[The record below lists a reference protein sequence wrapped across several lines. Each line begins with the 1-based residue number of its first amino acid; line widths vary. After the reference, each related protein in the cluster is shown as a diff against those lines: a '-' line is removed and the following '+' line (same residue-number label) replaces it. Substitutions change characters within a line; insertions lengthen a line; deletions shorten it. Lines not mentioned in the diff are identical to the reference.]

1 MNNVGVYHLY
11 HRYKWYTPTL
21 YIIHYARTDDVLFF
35 VNARAYGADRNTVVS
50 LHLHVVINVEQ
61 MFVYIFYD
69 APDLDH
75 ALRSQFV
82 YIRLKSFLR
91 AIDPHPLKK
100 VSHTSPFSY
109 LFSSKVWNSS
119 IHYIYKWQ
127 KIWMILGKKSTF

>member
-1 MNNVGVYHLY
+1 MCIIYITDINDTHPHY
-11 HRYKWYTPTL
+11 TL
-21 YIIHYARTDDVLFF
+21 YIMHALMTYFFF

-69 APDLDH
+69 ARDLDH

-91 AIDPHPLKK
+91 AIDQHPLKK
-100 VSHTSPFSY
+100 VSHTSPFFY
-109 LFSSKVWNSS
+109 LFSSKVWDSS

>member
-1 MNNVGVYHLY
+1 MHALM
-11 HRYKWYTPTL
+11 TSF
-21 YIIHYARTDDVLFF
+21 FF

-69 APDLDH
+69 ARDLDH

-100 VSHTSPFSY
+100 VSHTSPFFLFIFLKGMEFKHTLY
-109 LFSSKVWNSS
+109 LQMTENLNDF
-119 IHYIYKWQ
+119 
-127 KIWMILGKKSTF
+127 G

>member
-1 MNNVGVYHLY
+1 MCIIYITDINDTHPHY
-11 HRYKWYTPTL
+11 TL
-21 YIIHYARTDDVLFF
+21 YIMHALMTYFFF

>member
-1 MNNVGVYHLY
+1 MWVCIINITDINDTHPHY
-11 HRYKWYTPTL
+11 TL
-21 YIIHYARTDDVLFF
+21 YIMHALMTSFFF

-69 APDLDH
+69 ARDLDH

-100 VSHTSPFSY
+100 VSHTSPFFY

-119 IHYIYKWQ
+119 IHYIYK
-127 KIWMILGKKSTF
+127 

>member
-1 MNNVGVYHLY
+1 MCIIYITDINDTHP
-11 HRYKWYTPTL
+11 HYTYTL
-21 YIIHYARTDDVLFF
+21 YMHWWRTFFF

-69 APDLDH
+69 ARDLDH

-100 VSHTSPFSY
+100 VSHTSPFFY